1 MSELRS
7 ELGSDSTP
15 LALGNTR
22 RILLCKRIVALREAS
37 LLRGS
42 CDSRLGLLEW
52 LLFAGGGGTNE
63 QQGQRVNTSQANA
76 AVSPTDLL
84 VAMLVAV

>member
-1 MSELRS
+1 MSELGS